1 MKKIIKNKAIVW
13 DYDFEKIDLKKARDK
28 AWFLTRK
35 LRFGD
40 LSGINKKDLKD
51 NLANLDI
58 SDSLKELL
66 TNFLYAKS

>member
-1 MKKIIKNKAIVW
+1 MKKTIKNKAIVW
-13 DYDFEKIDLKKARDK
+13 DYDFEKIDLNKQKDK
-28 AWFLTRK
+28 VWFLTRK

-40 LSGINKKDLKD
+40 LSGICKKDLKE
-51 NLANLDI
+51 NLVNLDI